1 MGVFL
6 QALRADFRTPIPF
19 LIWIFL
25 TVIVGLAGPFGTYPT
40 FDLAHRLLFW
50 AVNIGLCLVLGA
62 MMRALVYGVMGLRR
76 TPAGSALIALIL
88 ALTLP
93 VFIYGSIRLL
103 LGPAYSSA
111 PSHLELSLFVF
122 CTSLGISAY
131 RAATGAEVA
140 SLPAPPPPTSVPAP
154 APAPLPRLIRRLPPE
169 RRGALIS
176 LSVRDHYVDVA
187 TSRGRVSLLLRL
199 GDAVEEVDGVDGAQ
213 VHRSHWVAW
222 GAVAGVERAAGKLA
236 LVMQDGSRVP
246 VSKPYRDLVEARGFG
261 MARATVPPQEMASA
275 AGPNRPSNAASS
287 AQSPPV

>member
-6 QALRADFRTPIPF
+6 QALRADFGTPTPF
-19 LIWIFL
+19 FLWIFL

-50 AVNIGLCLVLGA
+50 AVNIGLCLVFGA

-76 TPAGSALIALIL
+76 TLAGSALIALIL
-88 ALTLP
+88 ALGLP

-103 LGPAYSSA
+103 LGPAYSDA
-111 PSHLELSLFVF
+111 PSPLELSLFVF

-131 RAATGAEVA
+131 RAVTRAKVA
-140 SLPAPPPPTSVPAP
+140 ALPPAP
-154 APAPLPRLIRRLPPE
+154 APASEPERLPRLIRRLPPD

-176 LSVRDHYVDVA
+176 LSVRDHYVDVT

-199 GDAVEEVDGVDGAQ
+199 GDAVDEVDGVDGAQ

-222 GAVAGVERAAGKLA
+222 AAVAGIERAAGKLT
-236 LVMQDGSRVP
+236 LLMQDGSRVP
-246 VSKPYRDLVEARGFG
+246 VSKTYRDLVEARGFG
-261 MARATVPPQEMASA
+261 IARATVPPHEMASA
-275 AGPNRPSNAASS
+275 AGPNSPSKAGSS